1 MTEIY
6 LHIVART
13 VMQQAG
19 EATHSSQKVN
29 PVQADGD
36 AAAAAGAALQ
46 QQREEEELQEEIVAA
61 KVRSV

>member
-19 EATHSSQKVN
+19 EATHSQKVN
-29 PVQADGD
+29 PVQADAD